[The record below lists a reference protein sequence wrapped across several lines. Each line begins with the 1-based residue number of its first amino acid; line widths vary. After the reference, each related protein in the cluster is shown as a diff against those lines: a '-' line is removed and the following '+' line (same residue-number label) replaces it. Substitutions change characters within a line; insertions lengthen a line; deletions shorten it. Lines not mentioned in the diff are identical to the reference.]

1 VRLVVSIVRAREAV
15 RRRWLLPGL
24 TALVAAGFLIPH
36 SVAAD
41 SRGAQ
46 TPGDED
52 TAELVNTLLAG
63 LLGFGEVSES
73 ELSAEVAE
81 AGGVPFKTPVRLEYM
96 DKAEL
101 KAYLTELFEEDYPV
115 SEGEA
120 DRRTLTAFDLLTPG
134 TDLRALR
141 ARVLEENVVGFYD
154 ERPDRRK
161 LYVVSGDRRLTPMN
175 QLVLS
180 HELRHALQDQYMAI
194 HDLLGEGV
202 SDYDDRRMALLSL
215 LEGDATFVMEKFLM
229 KRLPGGGLSGLGD
242 GGSFFGLGAM
252 ASAAVP
258 DAPPVVRDQ
267 LVLPY
272 FAGRDFVDAVF
283 KRGGWD
289 GVRAAWARPPG
300 STEQIL
306 HPEKYASGEAP
317 RRVLAPSAGAG
328 RVVRE
333 GVLGEALVRTWLGE
347 GSDRAAAGWGGD
359 AFRCLDVGGRTL
371 LVWRSEWDSPAEASE
386 FLAAARHRMSS
397 LGTPVAREGWDV
409 VARGDSRFALGFRNG
424 GVELVSADAPGTFDR
439 ALRTLGRADKAVR
452 GVSGLTPVAPAP

>member
-283 KRGGWD
+283 KRGGRASRARGRAGGGARAHVARRGQRSRGRRLGGRRLPVPGRGGANPSRVALRVGFACRSL
-289 GVRAAWARPPG
+289 GVPGRSPPPHVLPGHAGG
-300 STEQIL
+300 S
-306 HPEKYASGEAP
+306 
-317 RRVLAPSAGAG
+317 RRLGRRRAG
-328 RVVRE
+328 RLEVR
-333 GVLGEALVRTWLGE
+333 
-347 GSDRAAAGWGGD
+347 
-359 AFRCLDVGGRTL
+359 
-371 LVWRSEWDSPAEASE
+371 
-386 FLAAARHRMSS
+386 
-397 LGTPVAREGWDV
+397 
-409 VARGDSRFALGFRNG
+409 SRL
-424 GVELVSADAPGTFDR
+424 P
-439 ALRTLGRADKAVR
+439 
-452 GVSGLTPVAPAP
+452 